1 MSLPPLAAA
10 DLAPFATLVRAEG
23 GKFTTIPEVLEP
35 GDVPGQHAFA
45 VLCPQP
51 VDPRAISITFLER
64 HPHSTQTFVPLTVG
78 RWIVLLAPTLSDGTP
93 DLANIRAFLAGPED
107 AVCIHRNV
115 WHAGLTVLDRPAEVG
130 MMMWRSAAG
139 PADDGIVFELPDPIV
154 LSV

>member
-1 MSLPPLAAA
+1 MSLPPLASA
-10 DLAPFATLVRAEG
+10 DLAPFASHVRAEG
-23 GKFTTIPEVLEP
+23 GKFTTLPDVLEV

-51 VDPRAISITFLER
+51 VDPKAISITFLER
-64 HPHSTQTFVPLTVG
+64 HPHSTQTFVPLKVG
-78 RWIVLLAPTLSDGTP
+78 RWIVLLAPTLADGSP
-93 DLANIRAFLAGPED
+93 DLANIRAYVAGPED
-107 AVCIHRNV
+107 AVCINRNV

-139 PADDGIVFELPDPIV
+139 PADDGIVFELTDPIV

>member
-1 MSLPPLAAA
+1 MSLPPLASA
-10 DLAPFATLVRAEG
+10 DLAPFASHVRAEG
-23 GKFTTIPEVLEP
+23 NKFTTLPDVLEV

-51 VDPRAISITFLER
+51 VDPKAISITFLER
-64 HPHSTQTFVPLTVG
+64 HPHSTQTFVPLKVG
-78 RWIVLLAPTLSDGTP
+78 RWIVLLAPTLADGTP
-93 DLANIRAFLAGPED
+93 DLANIRAYLAGPED
-107 AVCIHRNV
+107 AVCINRNV

-139 PADDGIVFELPDPIV
+139 PADDGIVFELKDPIV

>member
-51 VDPRAISITFLER
+51 VDPQAISITFLER

-78 RWIVLLAPTLSDGTP
+78 RWIVESRERSASEASAPSSPALKMPCASIAMSGMP
-93 DLANIRAFLAGPED
+93 ASPCSI
-107 AVCIHRNV
+107 
-115 WHAGLTVLDRPAEVG
+115 DRPKWG
-130 MMMWRSAAG
+130 
-139 PADDGIVFELPDPIV
+139 
-154 LSV
+154 